1 MCTLQNLI
9 EVLQTF
15 YETLPQSGFNDL
27 VTAFGMTGCGKST
40 MFSALIYG
48 PNKLQLN
55 TIEDTVSLR
64 MRDGSTKEKIVKQNV
79 IDHKAP
85 LEHFNIGH
93 SKSESMTF
101 LPHFVTD
108 EEAGIVYADIAGLN
122 DTNGE
127 FIELLNCFINRKI
140 FLQAENVRF
149 IMALT
154 ETQIKENKG

>member
-1 MCTLQNLI
+1 M
-9 EVLQTF
+9 
-15 YETLPQSGFNDL
+15 
-27 VTAFGMTGCGKST
+27 
-40 MFSALIYG
+40 
-48 PNKLQLN
+48 N

-140 FLQAENVRF
+140 FL
-149 IMALT
+149 
-154 ETQIKENKG
+154 